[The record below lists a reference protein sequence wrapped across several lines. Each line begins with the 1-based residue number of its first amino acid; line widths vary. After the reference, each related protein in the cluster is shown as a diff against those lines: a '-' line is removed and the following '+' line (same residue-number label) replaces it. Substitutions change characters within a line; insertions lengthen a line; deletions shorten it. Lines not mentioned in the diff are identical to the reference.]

1 LAEIDFM
8 KALRTIALACSLLAL
23 SAAAYAQQ
31 KHASITVETPWA
43 RATPPGAPT
52 GAVYL
57 TVHNGGSSDDRLVAV
72 STPAAKKA
80 DLHTHLMDGD
90 IMKMR
95 AVPSIQIPAG
105 KDVRLAPGGYHV
117 MLMDLNHPLKRGDT
131 LRLTL
136 TFEKAGQITVTAPI
150 LAAGALGPKGAGGS
164 PMHGHGGGM
173 KGMGGMGH

>member
-1 LAEIDFM
+1 M
-8 KALRTIALACSLLAL
+8 KAFRTIALACSLVAL
-23 SAAAYAQQ
+23 SAPAYAQQ
-31 KHASITVETPWA
+31 NRASVTVETPWA

-57 TVHNGGSSDDRLVAV
+57 TIHNGGPSDDRLIAV

-80 DLHTHLMDGD
+80 DLHTHVMDGN

-95 AVPSIQIPAG
+95 AVPDLRIPAG

-117 MLMDLNHPLKRGDT
+117 MLTDLNHPLKRGGT

-136 TFEKAGQITVTAPI
+136 TFEKAGKIAVTAPI
-150 LAAGALGPKGAGGS
+150 LAAGALGPKGAGGGS
-164 PMHGHGGGM
+164 TNGHGAGM
-173 KGMGGMGH
+173 KGMEGMGH